1 MVKRSGK
8 AVSHRLVFSRLSPVF
23 QLTANSSSTWR
34 VKSFGNRL
42 SIIRRYGLPPL
53 ASKVERERNQLDT
66 PETRGKRGR
75 ANVEQPSSPVPA
87 HPLDEFVTPERAARF
102 REVLA
107 RRTTRVVV
115 VLEDCGNPHNAAAA
129 LRSCDA
135 MGLHR
140 IYLVTPHQEFQVS
153 RRVGRGAD
161 RYLDLRVFE
170 TIDQTY
176 AALRGEGY
184 RILASDLAGE
194 NRLDVQELA
203 GLHHQQPLALV
214 FGNERTGISTAAVA
228 EADGTFVI
236 PMVGLMQSLNLSVA
250 VAVTLYSVR
259 QAELDLNRPGDL
271 PAEEQRAFYDQW
283 IQRQYAERTRQ
294 PQFDQFGNPIN
305 VYDAGT
311 KKQKRRKGP
320 RSHGPMR

>member
-1 MVKRSGK
+1 M
-8 AVSHRLVFSRLSPVF
+8 
-23 QLTANSSSTWR
+23 
-34 VKSFGNRL
+34 
-42 SIIRRYGLPPL
+42 
-53 ASKVERERNQLDT
+53 
-66 PETRGKRGR
+66 
-75 ANVEQPSSPVPA
+75 EQDKSPVPA

-107 RRTTRVVV
+107 RRTVRVVV

-140 IYLVTPHQEFQVS
+140 VYLVTPHQEFQVS

-170 TIDQTY
+170 TIEETY
-176 AALRGEGY
+176 AALRSEGY
-184 RILASDLAGE
+184 RILASDLSGE

-203 GLHHQQPLALV
+203 GLHREQPLALV
-214 FGNERTGISTAAVA
+214 FGNERTGISSAAVDG
-228 EADGTFVI
+228 ADGTFVI

-259 QAELDLNRPGDL
+259 QTELDSNYPGDL

-283 IQRQYAERTRQ
+283 MQRQYAERMRR
-294 PQFDQFGNPIN
+294 PQLDQFGNPIDI
-305 VYDAGT
+305 YAAPPT
-311 KKQKRRKGP
+311 RTKRRKGP
-320 RSHGPMR
+320 RSHGPVR